1 MSLAITFWGV
11 RGSIPTPGPSTAR
24 YGGNTACLLVESPN
38 GRLILDAGTGLRP
51 LGRSLAAGVP
61 PGLLEVDLL
70 VSHTHWD
77 HIQGFPFFAP
87 LFRPGDQV
95 RVHGP
100 AQTSGPLGA
109 ILRNQMAP
117 DVFPVPLSG
126 VRADLVVHDIT
137 EPELELPAFRV
148 GVVPARHPAPTLG
161 YSVAPRGGGERCIY
175 LTDNELHHVASG
187 AERAEL
193 IRFLYRADTLVHDAM
208 YFETEARG
216 RRGWG
221 HSTAIEAVTLAAEAE
236 CRSLVLFHHDPDHD
250 DSSLDRLLGEAL
262 EARDRLGTTLE
273 VTLATEGTT
282 LRVEAR

>member
-1 MSLAITFWGV
+1 MSLTITFWGV
-11 RGSIPTPGPSTAR
+11 RGSIPAPGPTTAR
-24 YGGNTACLLVESPN
+24 TGGNTACLLVESAH

-51 LGRSLAAGVP
+51 LGRSLVAEVP

-87 LFRPGDQV
+87 LFRPGDRV

-100 AQTSGPLGA
+100 AQASGPLGV

-117 DVFPVPLSG
+117 EVFPVPLSA
-126 VRADLVVHDIT
+126 VRADLAVHDIT
-137 EPELELPAFRV
+137 DPELELADFRV
-148 GVVPARHPAPTLG
+148 GVVRARHPAPTFG
-161 YSVAPRGGGERCIY
+161 YSVAPRSGGGRCIY
-175 LTDNELHHVASG
+175 LTDNELHQVGPG

-193 IRFLYRADTLVHDAM
+193 VRFLHRADTLVHDAM
-208 YFETEARG
+208 YFEAEARE

-236 CRSLVLFHHDPDHD
+236 CRKLVLFHHDPDHD
-250 DSSLDRLLGEAL
+250 DSSLERLLGEAL
-262 EARDRLGTTLE
+262 EARDRLGATLE